1 MHSVVV
7 TGVSSGIGLELA
19 RSFVEDGY
27 QVFGSV
33 RNPEDGERLAAE
45 LGASFIPLC
54 FDVTDSQAVQSA
66 ARRVEAIVGAR
77 GLGALV
83 NNAGISVCGPL
94 MHLPIDEIRAL
105 FEVNVLGVIQV
116 TQAFLP
122 LLGAKAD
129 SPHRPGR
136 IVNIGSVSGAITVPF
151 FGAYAGTKH
160 AIEAVTQAFR
170 RELKIYGIDVIAIEP
185 GFVKTSMF
193 RKTEAQSPVSRFSET
208 AYEPLWESFQREMAR
223 LEGKAKDA
231 RTVVDAVR
239 HALTAA
245 KPKTRYPLD
254 PLWWIGRFLSDRQF
268 DRLIFSALGLTHAL
282 RDVQRTM
289 GSPLPMGGADA
300 RGTPP
305 E

>member
-1 MHSVVV
+1 MSNFIVV
-7 TGVSSGIGLELA
+7 TGVSSGIGYELA
-19 RSFVEDGY
+19 RYFVSRRY
-27 QVFGSV
+27 RVFGSV
-33 RNPEDGERLAAE
+33 RSNEDGQRLAAE
-45 LGASFIPLC
+45 LGPSFVPLC
-54 FDVTDSQAVQSA
+54 FDVTDLEAVQSA
-66 ARRVEAIVGAR
+66 AQQVQAVVGEE

-136 IVNIGSVSGAITVPF
+136 IVNVSSVSGAVTVPF

-160 AIEAVTQAFR
+160 ALEAVTQAFR

-193 RKTEAQSPVSRFSET
+193 KKTEAKSPRSRFSDT
-208 AYEPLWESFQREMAR
+208 AYEPLWQSFQREMAR
-223 LEGKAKDA
+223 MEDKAGDA
-231 RTVVDAVR
+231 STVVSAVHR
-239 HALTAA
+239 ALKVA

-254 PLWWIGRFLSDRQF
+254 SLWWIGKLLSDRQF
-268 DRLIFSALGLTHAL
+268 DRLIFRALGLTRAL
-282 RDVQRTM
+282 RDMRRTA
-289 GSPLPMGGADA
+289 PLSMGGANA
-300 RGTPP
+300 RGDIPK
-305 E
+305 